1 MGALKMIS
9 RVGPLRN
16 IPVARLIA
24 VAEIVMLVRTHF
36 LKLAPD
42 ERRRFVQLVV
52 RGRGRPSRLTA
63 AERDELAMLVLKADP
78 RAFAGTAL
86 RRLSPI
92 RVPGGKKRRQR

>member
-1 MGALKMIS
+1 MIS

-24 VAEIVMLVRTHF
+24 VAEIVMLVRRHF
-36 LKLAPD
+36 LKLASD
-42 ERRRFVQLVV
+42 ERRRLVQLVA
-52 RGRGRPSRLTA
+52 RGRGRPSRLTD
-63 AERDELAMLVLKADP
+63 AERTELAMLVLKADP

-92 RVPGGKKRRQR
+92 RVPGGKKRRKR

>member
-1 MGALKMIS
+1 MIS

-24 VAEIVMLVRTHF
+24 VAEIVMLVRKHF

-42 ERRRFVQLVV
+42 ERRRFGQLIV

-63 AERDELAMLVLKADP
+63 AERTELAMLVLKADP
-78 RAFAGTAL
+78 RAFASTAL

-92 RVPGGKKRRQR
+92 RVPGGKNRRRR